1 MSSDIL
7 PGQILLH
14 LAWITAAI
22 AGVGAWRWQHGD
34 DRGRRWAA
42 IGTFGSAAALVWA
55 FGLLLA
61 AFLRSD
67 FRYASVAGYS
77 DRSLSLLYRFSAT
90 WAGAEGSFL
99 LWGMLAALLAIALL
113 RLSPQADP
121 LALLIFQAGQIGLLA
136 VLVIRSP
143 FARLVPAP
151 ADGQG
156 LNPLLQDPWMAT
168 HPPIVFLGY
177 AAAAVPFALALSAAW
192 RGDRTTWIAPAM
204 RWTLVTVLTLGIG
217 ILLGAFWA
225 YEVLG
230 WGGYWG
236 WDPVE
241 NSSLIPWI
249 VAVALLH
256 GLLVQRQTGALVR
269 ANLAM
274 ALGAFALVL
283 YATFLTRSGVLAKVS
298 VHSFPDSGAFAPLL
312 LLLLAASLAPVV
324 ALARRWRALAGGP
337 LSWALDLGTALA
349 VGVVLL
355 VLSAI
360 VILLGT
366 SWPLITLA
374 VGQTVALKPEFY
386 NGTNLPIYVALTALL
401 VAAPLLGWKAIPF
414 RRLAL
419 VSIVPATTGIAAF
432 LWALGAGISAPLH
445 LALTFFSGAVVG
457 SCLVRAARVV
467 RVSPLQIGAPVAH
480 IGMALLLLGVL
491 VSSIGETRQEVRL
504 PVGESQAALGQTLRF
519 DGRDLAATDRDR
531 LRVVVDPDGAAVR
544 ADVELVPTKGG
555 QTQHKPAIV
564 RRWRGDLYL
573 SPIGVER
580 NDRLARQLSLRKGE
594 TAAIEGTTLT
604 FDRFRVGDHADRMT
618 VAAVLHLPDGSSLEP
633 ALQISAGGTE
643 SHPAR
648 VEATGLQVS
657 LVGMSVEAQQIMIT
671 VAPPGAPQ
679 TLVLEASWKPGMNLV
694 WGGSLLLVAGSLVAW
709 TRRRLRAREVATV
722 ADAAALPAVAR
733 RAPASHAART
743 RRPAPVGG

>member
-1 MSSDIL
+1 MTTDVL

-14 LAWITAAI
+14 LAWLAAALAI
-22 AGVGAWRWQHGD
+22 VGAWRWYRGD
-34 DRGRRWAA
+34 ERGRRIAA
-42 IGTFGSAAALVWA
+42 IGTFGSAASLLWA

-61 AFLRSD
+61 AFLQSD
-67 FRYASVAGYS
+67 FRYAPVAGYS
-77 DRSLSLLYRFSAT
+77 DRSLSLLYRFSAV

-99 LWGMLAALLAIALL
+99 LWAMLGAMLAIALL
-113 RLSPQADP
+113 RLAPSSDP
-121 LALLIFQAGQIGLLA
+121 LALAIFQASQIGLL
-136 VLVIRSP
+136 VILVIRTP

-192 RGDRTTWIAPAM
+192 RGDRTSWIAPAL

-249 VAVALLH
+249 LAVALLH
-256 GLLVQRQTGALVR
+256 GLVVQRQIGALAR
-269 ANLAM
+269 ANLSM
-274 ALGAFALVL
+274 ALATFALVL
-283 YATFLTRSGVLAKVS
+283 YATFLTRSGVLATVS
-298 VHSFPDSGAFAPLL
+298 VHSFPESGAFVPLL
-312 LLLLAASLAPVV
+312 LLLLAALLAPMV
-324 ALARRWRALAGGP
+324 ALARRWRSLAGGP
-337 LSWALDLGTALA
+337 LSWTLDLGT
-349 VGVVLL
+349 
-355 VLSAI
+355 VLSVGAALLALSAG

-366 SWPLITLA
+366 SWPLVTLA
-374 VGQTVALKPEFY
+374 FGKTVALKPEFY
-386 NGTNLPIYVALTALL
+386 NGTNLPIYVAITALL

-419 VSIVPATTGIAAF
+419 VSIAPAATGIAAVA
-432 LWALGAGISAPLH
+432 WALGAGISAPLH

-467 RVSPLQIGAPVAH
+467 TVSPLQIGAPVAH
-480 IGMALLLLGVL
+480 VGMALLLLGVL
-491 VSSIGETRQEVRL
+491 VSSIREQRQEIRL
-504 PVGESQAALGQTLRF
+504 PLGESATAFGQELRF
-519 DGRDLAATDRDR
+519 EGKDVAVADRDR
-531 LRVVVDPDGAAVR
+531 LRVVVDPAGAAVR

-580 NDRLARQLSLRKGE
+580 TDRLARQLSLRKGE
-594 TAAIEGTTLT
+594 TAQVEGTSLT
-604 FDRFRVGDHADRMT
+604 FERFRVGDHSDGMT
-618 VAAVLHLPDGSSLEP
+618 VAAVLRLADGTPLEP
-633 ALQISAGGTE
+633 SLQMSAGSQE
-643 SHPAR
+643 SHPVS
-648 VEATGLQVS
+648 VEATGLQVA
-657 LVGMSVEAQQIMIT
+657 LVGMNVNSQQ
-671 VAPPGAPQ
+671 VVLELVPPGAPQ
-679 TLVLEASWKPGMNLV
+679 ALLLEASWKPGMNLV
-694 WGGSLLLVAGSLVAW
+694 WGGALLLVAGSLVAW
-709 TRRRLRAREVATV
+709 TRRRLRAREEAATEV
-722 ADAAALPAVAR
+722 PAAAPAVGR
-733 RAPASHAART
+733 RGAVTRAARA
-743 RRPAPVGG
+743 RRPAPVRG